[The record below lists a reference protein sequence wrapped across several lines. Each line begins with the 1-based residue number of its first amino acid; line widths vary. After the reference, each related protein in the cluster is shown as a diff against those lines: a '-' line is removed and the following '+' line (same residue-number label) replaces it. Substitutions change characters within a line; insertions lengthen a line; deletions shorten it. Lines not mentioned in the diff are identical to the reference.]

1 MDHHFLVSIEK
12 KRKSHW
18 RRIMSDEI
26 EEQGKKEDVKN
37 DTAEQSTSTVTVP
50 LEPQGPLKEKVYYR
64 EVMKCCWT
72 HEPWLYF
79 KVIVKS
85 NEEMGDYIALHG
97 LVPQNE
103 LPVHLRYKI
112 PENEIWIRENVYA
125 NIERRRSILA
135 HEYAELDLM
144 ISHAMTYKEA
154 HEHAEFFEHLFYHE

>member
-1 MDHHFLVSIEK
+1 MTEK
-12 KRKSHW
+12 DDDTKMK
-18 RRIMSDEI
+18 
-26 EEQGKKEDVKN
+26 EEKQKN
-37 DTAEQSTSTVTVP
+37 SSGSQQAP
-50 LEPQGPLKEKVYYR
+50 LDMPSEPKGGVNEKVFYR
-64 EVMKCCWT
+64 EVIKSCWT

-79 KVIVKS
+79 KIVVKS

-112 PENEIWIRENVYA
+112 PENEVWIRENVYA
-125 NIERRRSILA
+125 DIERRRSILA

-144 ISHAMTYKEA
+144 ISHAMSYKEA

>member
-1 MDHHFLVSIEK
+1 MT
-12 KRKSHW
+12 
-18 RRIMSDEI
+18 DE
-26 EEQGKKEDVKN
+26 N
-37 DTAEQSTSTVTVP
+37 DTIKKMEGKRENSSESQPPSIDTSS
-50 LEPQGPLKEKVYYR
+50 EPKGGINEKIFYR
-64 EVMKCCWT
+64 EVMKSCWT

-79 KVIVKS
+79 KVVVKS

-112 PENEIWIRENVYA
+112 PDNEIWIRENVYT

-144 ISHAMTYKEA
+144 ISHAMSYKEA
-154 HEHAEFFEHLFYHE
+154 HEHAEFFEHLFYHD

>member
-1 MDHHFLVSIEK
+1 MDEENNDKKMKDAEK
-12 KRKSHW
+12 KNSSGSQQTPIDMPSGFKG
-18 RRIMSDEI
+18 E
-26 EEQGKKEDVKN
+26 VN
-37 DTAEQSTSTVTVP
+37 
-50 LEPQGPLKEKVYYR
+50 EKIFYR
-64 EVMKCCWT
+64 EVIKSCWT

-79 KVIVKS
+79 KIIVKS

-112 PENEIWIRENVYA
+112 PENEIWIRKNVYEDV
-125 NIERRRSILA
+125 ERRRSILA

-144 ISHAMTYKEA
+144 ISHAMSYKEA

>member
-1 MDHHFLVSIEK
+1 MAEEDDDTKMKGVEQKNSLGSQQTPLD
-12 KRKSHW
+12 
-18 RRIMSDEI
+18 MS
-26 EEQGKKEDVKN
+26 
-37 DTAEQSTSTVTVP
+37 S
-50 LEPQGPLKEKVYYR
+50 EPKGGVNEKVFYR
-64 EVMKCCWT
+64 EVIKSCWT

-79 KVIVKS
+79 KIVVKS

-125 NIERRRSILA
+125 DVERRRSILA

-144 ISHAMTYKEA
+144 ISHAMSYKEA
-154 HEHAEFFEHLFYHE
+154 HEHAEFFEHLFYPE

>member
-1 MDHHFLVSIEK
+1 MTDESETQEK
-12 KRKSHW
+12 GKTMEKTDEESSHTGSSADRLGATQKAACQQIIKS
-18 RRIMSDEI
+18 
-26 EEQGKKEDVKN
+26 V
-37 DTAEQSTSTVTVP
+37 
-50 LEPQGPLKEKVYYR
+50 
-64 EVMKCCWT
+64 WT
-72 HEPWLYF
+72 HEPWLFF

-125 NIERRRSILA
+125 DLERRKSILA

-144 ISHAMTYKEA
+144 VTQGITYKEA
-154 HEHAEFFEHLFYHE
+154 HEKAEFIEHLYYPSDPNLK

>member
-1 MDHHFLVSIEK
+1 MTDETKETEK
-12 KRKSHW
+12 K
-18 RRIMSDEI
+18 
-26 EEQGKKEDVKN
+26 EEDTSNSPPSEDSSVIPPEHHG
-37 DTAEQSTSTVTVP
+37 AV
-50 LEPQGPLKEKVYYR
+50 KEKVFYR
-64 EVMKCCWT
+64 EVIKSCWT

-79 KVIVKS
+79 KVVVKS

-112 PENEIWIRENVYA
+112 PENEIWIRKNVFD

-144 ISHAMTYKEA
+144 ISHAMCYKEA
-154 HEHAEFFEHLFYHE
+154 HEHAEFFEHLFYHD

>member
-1 MDHHFLVSIEK
+1 MTDDTKKKKENEEEK
-12 KRKSHW
+12 KDSP
-18 RRIMSDEI
+18 
-26 EEQGKKEDVKN
+26 
-37 DTAEQSTSTVTVP
+37 TSQPSFVEVP
-50 LEPQGPLKEKVYYR
+50 KDLQGPVKEKIYYR
-64 EVMKCCWT
+64 EVIKSCWT

-79 KVIVKS
+79 KIVVKS

-103 LPVHLRYKI
+103 LPLHLRYKI

-125 NIERRRSILA
+125 DIDRRRSILA

-144 ISHAMTYKEA
+144 ISHAMSYKEA

>member
-1 MDHHFLVSIEK
+1 
-12 KRKSHW
+12 
-18 RRIMSDEI
+18 MSDQI
-26 EEQGKKEDVKN
+26 EEQKKKEETKN
-37 DTAEQSTSTVTVP
+37 DASEQPTTETSTVTVP
-50 LEPQGPLKEKVYYR
+50 LEPQGPLKEKVFYR

-85 NEEMGDYIALHG
+85 DEEMGEYIALHG

-103 LPVHLRYKI
+103 LPMHLRYKI

-125 NIERRRSILA
+125 DIVRRRSILA

-144 ISHAMTYKEA
+144 ISHAMGYKEA

>member
-1 MDHHFLVSIEK
+1 MTDETGEK
-12 KRKSHW
+12 K
-18 RRIMSDEI
+18 E
-26 EEQGKKEDVKN
+26 KKEGEESSLKSQPPPS
-37 DTAEQSTSTVTVP
+37 EIVP
-50 LEPQGPLKEKVYYR
+50 EMQKGVKEKVYYR
-64 EVMKCCWT
+64 EVIKSCWT

-79 KVIVKS
+79 KIVVKS

-125 NIERRRSILA
+125 DVERRRSILA

-144 ISHAMTYKEA
+144 ISQAMSYKEA
-154 HEHAEFFEHLFYHE
+154 HQNAEFFEHLFYHE

>member
-1 MDHHFLVSIEK
+1 MSDDIDTEK
-12 KRKSHW
+12 KK
-18 RRIMSDEI
+18 
-26 EEQGKKEDVKN
+26 EEKKDDVR
-37 DTAEQSTSTVTVP
+37 EQQSPASSTSDIP
-50 LEPQGPLKEKVYYR
+50 FENKGPVDEKIFYR
-64 EVMKCCWT
+64 EVIKSCWT

-85 NEEMGDYIALHG
+85 IEEMGEYIALHG

-125 NIERRRSILA
+125 DIERRRSILA

-144 ISHAMTYKEA
+144 ISYAMSYKEA
-154 HEHAEFFEHLFYHE
+154 HKNAEFFEHLFYHE

>member
-1 MDHHFLVSIEK
+1 MDNEENTQKEKEEK
-12 KRKSHW
+12 KDSTDDEASPDSSSSDRLGTTQKAVCQQIVKS
-18 RRIMSDEI
+18 
-26 EEQGKKEDVKN
+26 V
-37 DTAEQSTSTVTVP
+37 
-50 LEPQGPLKEKVYYR
+50 
-64 EVMKCCWT
+64 WT
-72 HEPWLYF
+72 HEPWLFF

-103 LPVHLRYKI
+103 LPLHLRYKI

-144 ISHAMTYKEA
+144 ITQGITYKEA
-154 HEHAEFFEHLFYHE
+154 HEKAEFIEHLYYPSEPNLS